1 LVLLIDNY
9 DSFTYNLL
17 DYLHQLNVNCKVVR
31 NDISL
36 EDLTPNTF
44 QGVVISPGPERPD
57 NAGNLLPIL
66 SHYSSLL
73 PILGICLGHQAI
85 GLKFGAKLV
94 KAKYP
99 MHGKISRIKCTD
111 SAIFKD
117 LPKQLNVV
125 RYHSLI
131 LRSLPHCLQVIAQ
144 TESNEIMAIRHRSLE
159 IHGLQFHPEA
169 YLTEGGF
176 QMIRNWVGFYNIAN

>member
-1 LVLLIDNY
+1 MILLIDNF

-17 DYLHQLNVNCKVVR
+17 DYLRQLNVDCKVVR
-31 NDISL
+31 NDVSL
-36 EDLTPNTF
+36 EDLTPNSF
-44 QGVVISPGPERPD
+44 QGVVISPGPGRPE

-66 SHYSSLL
+66 SHYSGLL

-85 GLKFGAKLV
+85 GIQFGAQLV

-99 MHGKISRIKCTD
+99 MHGKISAVKCRD
-111 SAIFKD
+111 SPLFRS
-117 LPKQLNVV
+117 LPGQLNVV

-131 LRSLPHCLQVIAQ
+131 LQGLPNCLQVIAK
-144 TESNEIMAIRHRSLE
+144 TDANEIMAIRHRNLE